1 MSRWREAGLLPWIAA
16 ERGLR
21 ALVLIAA
28 GIVLIANAHK
38 HWGQTIISV
47 ASHLGLDPS
56 ENGIRRIAAQA
67 NALSAKQLTVYG
79 VIAIGYGALEGVE
92 AYGLSRRRRWA
103 EYLTVV
109 ATSLL
114 FVPEIWELVKKPSL
128 LKIGGIAVNAA
139 IVAYLIHRLRRH
151 TDR

>member
-28 GIVLIANAHK
+28 GIVLIANAHR
-38 HWGQTIISV
+38 HWGQTIVGV
-47 ASHLGLDPS
+47 ARHLGLDPS

-114 FVPEIWELVKKPSL
+114 FVPETWELVKKPSL

>member
-1 MSRWREAGLLPWIAA
+1 VSRWREGGLLPWIAA

-38 HWGQTIISV
+38 HWGKTIVSV
-47 ASHLGLDPS
+47 ARHLGLDPS

-67 NALSAKQLTVYG
+67 NALSAKQLTIYG

-92 AYGLSRRRRWA
+92 AYGLFRRRRWA

-114 FVPEIWELVKKPSL
+114 FIPEFWELVKKPSP
-128 LKIGGIAVNAA
+128 LKIGGIAVNAV
-139 IVAYLIHRLRRH
+139 IVAYLVHRLRRH
-151 TDR
+151 EER